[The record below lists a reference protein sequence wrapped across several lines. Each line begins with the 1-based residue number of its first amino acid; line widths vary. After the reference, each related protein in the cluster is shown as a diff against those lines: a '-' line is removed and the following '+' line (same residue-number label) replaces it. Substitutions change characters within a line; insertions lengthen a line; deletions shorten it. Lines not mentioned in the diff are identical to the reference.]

1 MIKKRISLKNA
12 EDLFIWA
19 QDYKKIKLENYD
31 QNLKIKDYLKELS
44 LAKARLIFRK
54 NCRFLNTIRMNFKQ
68 NKKYKSEKY
77 KCPNCM
83 NLNPTQTYIDD
94 QDTLTSCEGNKDL
107 RSDLNLNDLSQLAE
121 YLRRVIDRRIQRD
134 DG

>member
-1 MIKKRISLKNA
+1 
-12 EDLFIWA
+12 
-19 QDYKKIKLENYD
+19 
-31 QNLKIKDYLKELS
+31 
-44 LAKARLIFRK
+44 
-54 NCRFLNTIRMNFKQ
+54 MNFKQ

-77 KCPNCM
+77 KCPDCM
-83 NLNPTQTYIDD
+83 KLNPTQTHIDD